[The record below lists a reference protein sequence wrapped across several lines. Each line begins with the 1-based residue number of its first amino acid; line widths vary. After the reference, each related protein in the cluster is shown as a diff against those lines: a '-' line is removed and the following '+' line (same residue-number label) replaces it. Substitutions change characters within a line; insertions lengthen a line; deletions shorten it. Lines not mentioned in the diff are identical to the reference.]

1 MNTSQDIQML
11 DMKLIIKNFIMF
23 PLQNAHIYTFNGKII
38 TSNFL
43 KKEEKPILNAKISG
57 KLSIMNL
64 NSSTNLFQ

>member
-38 TSNFL
+38 TSNFFKKRRKTNFKCKNLRKVEYNEL
-43 KKEEKPILNAKISG
+43 KLLN
-57 KLSIMNL
+57 
-64 NSSTNLFQ
+64 